1 MQYDSYSIT
10 NALSRAA
17 PVLVSDA
24 LPTSHR
30 LALTTGCLSGG
41 QIAATAVDGGQM
53 ADVEW

>member
-24 LPTSHR
+24 LPTSPR
-30 LALTTGCLSGG
+30 LTLPTGCLSGG
-41 QIAATAVDGGQM
+41 QM
-53 ADVEW
+53 ADAAVVEW